1 MVNAQQALA
10 NISSFAGNR
19 FDLAQAGGGNSSVK
33 LDENQMLIKASG
45 ISLSEVTD
53 TSGFVCVDY
62 SLIRQSMASNNFCS
76 QDRKERERLA
86 EKLMV
91 ESKLSDEGKPS
102 IETFLH
108 ALLDTFTLHTHP
120 LTVNVITAKEDWK
133 SELESIWPDAIYVP
147 YHTPG
152 IDLAL
157 ALEGQIELYRLDKG
171 EKPKVIFLQNHGLI
185 ISSPTYEEVEQLTES
200 VCIKIEKKLSMNL
213 ERYRQVSQLQT
224 LFSKLEID
232 NVKILCNDDHII
244 QECLGAEDSNVEIWP
259 FCPDTLIY
267 CGVKPVCLSSITDT
281 KAIQEYLDKFQ
292 EYPKVIILN
301 TQVYFCANS
310 LKKAKD
316 AQDLFKFH
324 LTVRQ
329 YSNSNIQRLTLDEV
343 AYLSNWDAEK
353 YRQGL

>member
-1 MVNAQQALA
+1 MVNATQALV
-10 NISSFAGNR
+10 NISSYAGNR

-33 LDENQMLIKASG
+33 LDEQQMLIKASG

-53 TSGFVCVDY
+53 QSGFVSVDY
-62 SLIRQSMASNNFCS
+62 PLIRESMSDNEFCS
-76 QDRKERERLA
+76 PDRKLREKRA
-86 EKLMV
+86 AKLMD
-91 ESKLSDEGKPS
+91 ESKISNEGKPS

-108 ALLDTFTLHTHP
+108 ALLNTYTLHTHP
-120 LTVNVITAKEDWK
+120 LSVNVITAKPDWK
-133 SELESIWPDAIYVP
+133 SELELIWPDAIYVP

-157 ALEGQIELYRLDKG
+157 SLEEKIEQYRTEKGQ
-171 EKPKVIFLQNHGLI
+171 KPKVIFLQNHGLI
-185 ISSPTYEEVEQLTES
+185 ISSPVYEEVEELTEK
-200 VCIKIEKKLSMNL
+200 VCIAIEKSLSMNL
-213 ERYRQVSQLQT
+213 DRYRQVTQLQKLLSQL
-224 LFSKLEID
+224 KID
-232 NVKILCNDDHII
+232 NVKLLCNDDHVI
-244 QECLGAEDSNVEIWP
+244 QQFLGTEDSDAEVWP

-267 CGVKPVCLSSITDT
+267 CGVRPVYLSSLYDANT
-281 KAIQEYLDKFQ
+281 IQKYLDKFQ
-292 EYPKVIILN
+292 EYPKVIIIN

-324 LTVRQ
+324 LSVRQ
-329 YSNSNIQRLTLDEV
+329 YSNSNIQRLTLDEI

>member
-1 MVNAQQALA
+1 MVNAKQALA

-19 FDLAQAGGGNSSVK
+19 FDLVQAGGGNSSVK
-33 LDENQMLIKASG
+33 LDEKTMLIKASG

-53 TSGFVCVDY
+53 QSGFVSVDY
-62 SLIRQSMASNNFCS
+62 PLIRQSMAGNIFCS
-76 QDRKERERLA
+76 AYRKEREELA
-86 EKLMV
+86 AKLMI
-91 ESKLSDEGKPS
+91 ESKLSEGKPS

-120 LTVNVITAKEDWK
+120 IAVNVMTAKTNWI
-133 SELESIWPDAIYVP
+133 SALSSIWPDAVYVP

-157 ALEGQIELYRLDKG
+157 ALEEQVGLYRSEKG
-171 EKPKVIFLQNHGLI
+171 HKPKVIFLQNHGLI
-185 ISSPTYEEVEQLTES
+185 ISSPIYEEVEQLTEG
-200 VCIKIEKKLSMNL
+200 VCITIEKILAMNL
-213 ERYRQVSQLQT
+213 DRYRQVSQLQK
-224 LFSKLEID
+224 LFSQLEI
-232 NVKILCNDDHII
+232 NNIKFLCNDDYVI
-244 QECLGAEDSNVEIWP
+244 QQCLSAEENETEIWP

-267 CGVKPVCLSSITDT
+267 CGAKPVYISSMNDS

-292 EYPKVIILN
+292 ESPKIIVLN

-329 YSNSNIQRLTLDEV
+329 YSNNDIQRLTLDEV

-353 YRQGL
+353 YRQGV

>member
-1 MVNAQQALA
+1 MVNAKQALA

-33 LDENQMLIKASG
+33 VDEQQMLIKASG
-45 ISLSEVTD
+45 ISLSEVTG
-53 TSGFVCVDY
+53 TSGFVSVDY
-62 SLIRQSMASNNFCS
+62 PLIRQAMANNNFS
-76 QDRKERERLA
+76 SPDRKEREGLA
-86 EKLMV
+86 AQLMT
-91 ESKLSDEGKPS
+91 ESKISVEGKPS

-120 LTVNVITAKEDWK
+120 LSVNVITAKADWK
-133 SELESIWPDAIYVP
+133 SELALIWPDAIYVP

-157 ALEGQIELYRLDKG
+157 ALEEQIELYRSVKG
-171 EKPKVIFLQNHGLI
+171 QKPKVIFLQNHGLI
-185 ISSPTYEEVEQLTES
+185 ISSPIYEEVEQLTED
-200 VCIKIEKKLSMNL
+200 VCFTIEKKLSMNL
-213 ERYRQVSQLQT
+213 ERYRQVSQLQK
-224 LFSKLEID
+224 LFSQLEID
-232 NVKILCNDDHII
+232 NIKLLCNDDHVI
-244 QECLGAEDSNVEIWP
+244 QQCLGTENSNAEIWS

-267 CGVKPVCLSSITDT
+267 CGVKPVYLASVTDT
-281 KAIQEYLDKFQ
+281 RSIQEYLDKFQ
-292 EYPKVIILN
+292 EYPKVIILD

-329 YSNSNIQRLTLDEV
+329 YSNGDIQRLTLDEV